1 MKNTIEKALQKQ
13 REAERKAAAT
23 NSATMPTSLEKAQT
37 ARQQAINEEFDVPPP
52 SITESHISDDNFG
65 EHGVATNAHIPPELY
80 EDDDVTIQSTKSIGD
95 NNPNADIDI
104 KPDTNDLNSNK
115 KLNIDLQR
123 LEDNG
128 FVGLESARNLINE
141 EYREIKRKL
150 LQNAFGPLASTIANS
165 NIIMVSSAR
174 PSEGKTFT
182 ATNLALS
189 IAAEQDKTVLL
200 VDADVL
206 KPNVLRTLDL
216 EAGNGLME
224 YLLGK
229 VDDLSDVIYHTNIP
243 KLRIIPAGQS
253 HHLSTELL
261 ASTVMQQTVEEFSTR
276 YPDRVVIIDTPP
288 LIGINESA
296 VLANLAGQAVIV
308 VEEGRS
314 KMNDIQ
320 SSVERL
326 NPDMA
331 IGFVVN
337 KSLQFSDKGGY
348 YGYAY
353 YGSDRKD

>member
-1 MKNTIEKALQKQ
+1 MKNTIEKALQRQK
-13 REAERKAAAT
+13 EAEAKQNATASSVPDKLSKGVDEVDQKPSISPDVASTTQVQEQPATANKVVEKAA
-23 NSATMPTSLEKAQT
+23 
-37 ARQQAINEEFDVPPP
+37 V
-52 SITESHISDDNFG
+52 ES
-65 EHGVATNAHIPPELY
+65 ENA
-80 EDDDVTIQSTKSIGD
+80 
-95 NNPNADIDI
+95 A
-104 KPDTNDLNSNK
+104 LNTGFE
-115 KLNIDLQR
+115 IDLQAMER
-123 LEDNG
+123 KG

-150 LQNAFGPLASTIANS
+150 LQNAFGPLASTIRNS
-165 NIIMVSSAR
+165 NVIMVSSAR

-182 ATNLALS
+182 AVNLALS

-206 KPNVLRTLDL
+206 KPNVLKTLEIDDK
-216 EAGNGLME
+216 NGLME

-229 VDDLSDVIYHTNIP
+229 LDDLSDVIYHTNIP
-243 KLRIIPAGQS
+243 KLRIIPAGQT

-261 ASTVMQQTVEEFSTR
+261 ASTVMKDTVEEFSTR

-296 VLANLAGQAVIV
+296 ILANLAGQAVIV

-314 KMNDIQ
+314 KLNDIK
-320 SSVERL
+320 SAVERL

-337 KSLQFSDKGGY
+337 KSIQFSEKGGY
-348 YGYAY
+348 YGYQY
-353 YGSDRKD
+353 YGSDKKD